1 MRTTAGRGRTAA
13 RAIAAMLMV
22 VALGACTG
30 DDDEPPPPDQHTD
43 DVALELS
50 LGPGSSELSTEARDQ
65 LQNDVGAVLSTYV
78 VNAFLGDY
86 PRADFV
92 NALGTF
98 TNSFAERAASDLEL
112 LTGAGFGP
120 GVKSV
125 SATKLSASISSFAP
139 DQNVVGATALVYFA
153 FDVKKD
159 GKSRVFTRQGRL
171 MLMPEDGKWKIFGY
185 DLTEGDG
192 S

>member
-1 MRTTAGRGRTAA
+1 
-13 RAIAAMLMV
+13 MV
-22 VALGACTG
+22 AALGACTG
-30 DDDEPPPPDQHTD
+30 DDDEPPPPDQPTD

-50 LGPGSSELSTEARDQ
+50 MGPGSSGLSTEARDQ

-78 VNAFLGDY
+78 VDAFLGDY

-98 TNSFAERAASDLEL
+98 TSNFADRAAEDLEL

-120 GVKSV
+120 GVESV
-125 SATKLSASISSFAP
+125 SATRLTASISSFAP
-139 DQNVVGATALVYFA
+139 DQDVVGATALVDFA
-153 FDVKKD
+153 FDVDKN
-159 GKSRVFTRQGRL
+159 GQTRVFTRQGRL
-171 MLMPEDGKWKIFGY
+171 MLLPENGKWKIFGY
-185 DLTEGDG
+185 DLTSGDG